1 MGRLKMPRIFKFR
14 IETDNPD
21 DARRIRKL
29 FDGTDSPMTSPYYFM
44 PGVSNTH
51 TRKVE
56 PNRDWD
62 YIEELN
68 KEV

>member
-56 PNRDWD
+56 P
-62 YIEELN
+62 Y
-68 KEV
+68 